1 MFFQAFSYFHC
12 HPVEFGIPMGTLAV
26 QHAPCFYMDGDAQA
40 GKETTTLRRDI
51 ISARYSRVLLSG
63 IMYAQK
69 SLQHYTVF
77 RSQSGYSN

>member
-1 MFFQAFSYFHC
+1 MFSQAFSYFHC
-12 HPVEFGIPMGTLAV
+12 PVEFRNPMGIFSV
-26 QHAPCFYMDGDAQA
+26 QHALCSYMDGDAQA
-40 GKETTTLRRDI
+40 WKETATFRRDI
-51 ISARYSRVLLSG
+51 ISERYSRVLVSG